1 MPVTRPGPNNFVL
14 IVGAMKSGTS
24 SLFRALSQHPQV
36 AVSRQ
41 KEPEFFSDETIY
53 KKGFQWYRDLWDWN
67 PARHTIALEAST
79 SYTKAPLR
87 AGVPQRIADAS
98 GSQFRFIYIMR
109 HPFERIESH
118 VRHGMYAGWTRSL
131 DEGLRSQD
139 ELIDITRYASQI
151 DEYLQFFPRESL
163 LLLTLDEFR
172 QDPEDVMKRVCRHI
186 GIADDIKLQN
196 LEVRENAG
204 ERYDVPKIVNRI
216 GDSDSLSVRILKK
229 ALNIFSKSKG
239 DYELWRY
246 SPVKVKRGRYQLTG
260 LEQQKVRDSLQ
271 ADLQRLR
278 KEYGI
283 DTKKYWQM

>member
-1 MPVTRPGPNNFVL
+1 MTHPGPKNFVL

-24 SLFRALSQHPQV
+24 SLFRVLSQHPEV

-53 KKGFQWYRDLWDWN
+53 KKGFQWYQDLWDWD

-79 SYTKAPLR
+79 SYTKAPQR
-87 AGVPQRIADAS
+87 TGVPQRIADVS

-151 DEYLQFFPRESL
+151 EEYLQFFPRESL
-163 LLLTLDEFR
+163 LLLTLDEFK

-186 GIADDIKLQN
+186 GIADDFKFQN
-196 LEVRENAG
+196 LKIRENAG
-204 ERYDVPKIVNRI
+204 ERYDVPKFVNRI
-216 GDSDSLSVRILKK
+216 GDSTSLSVRILKK
-229 ALNIFSKSKG
+229 ILNTFSKSK
-239 DYELWRY
+239 DHYELWRY
-246 SPVKVKRGRYQLTG
+246 SPIKVKRGRYQLTDIERHRI
-260 LEQQKVRDSLQ
+260 LDLLRPE
-271 ADLQRLR
+271 LQRLR